1 MSDRRDLAIVLLS
14 GGLLFCLGLLLG
26 QGASLL
32 PQAGAQGGVTID
44 TPVGPVNIPS
54 DPFSGNRPRITDRL
68 NSRTVASQASD
79 SDSNNRFVAVTIPI
93 GSGDSVLAL
102 VDTQSERLLMYR
114 YLRSKGGGLQL
125 VAARQLDFDL
135 RLSGYQDR
143 SEYTRDELRK
153 EYEKS
158 LAKIAAKAAKYSK
171 GKN

>member
-1 MSDRRDLAIVLLS
+1 
-14 GGLLFCLGLLLG
+14 
-26 QGASLL
+26 
-32 PQAGAQGGVTID
+32 
-44 TPVGPVNIPS
+44 
-54 DPFSGNRPRITDRL
+54 
-68 NSRTVASQASD
+68 
-79 SDSNNRFVAVTIPI
+79 
-93 GSGDSVLAL
+93 
-102 VDTQSERLLMYR
+102 MYR

>member
-1 MSDRRDLAIVLLS
+1 MSDRRDLAILLLT

-26 QGASLL
+26 QGASVL
-32 PQAGAQGGVTID
+32 PEAGAQDGVRID
-44 TPVGPVNIPS
+44 TPIGPVNIPS

-102 VDTQSERLLMYR
+102 VDTRSERLLMYR
-114 YLRSKGGGLQL
+114 FLRNKGLQL
-125 VAARQLDFDL
+125 VAARQFDFDL

-158 LAKIAAKAAKYSK
+158 LAKIAAKSAKNSK
-171 GKN
+171 GRN

>member
-1 MSDRRDLAIVLLS
+1 MSDRRDLAIVLLT

-26 QGASLL
+26 QGASVL
-32 PQAGAQGGVTID
+32 PEAGAQDPVKID

-54 DPFSGNRPRITDRL
+54 DAFTGSTGPRIGDRL
-68 NSRTVASQASD
+68 DSRTIANQASD

-102 VDTQSERLLMYR
+102 VDTRSERLLMYR
-114 YLRSKGGGLQL
+114 YMRNKGLQL
-125 VAARQLDFDL
+125 VAARQFDFDL

-158 LAKIAAKAAKYSK
+158 LAKIAAKSAKNK
-171 GKN
+171 D